1 MRYGNIRVPNRATMP
16 ACSNGKPCS
25 STRLL
30 FLLLSLKQQ
39 TGQMIVS
46 GFEGTTLNTRTE
58 ELIVQQGIGGL
69 ILFERNYKDPDQL
82 RQLINDL
89 QSLTTDNPEIPPLF
103 ISVDQEGG
111 RVARLGAPFTQF
123 PPMSC
128 LGQADSNE
136 LAYRFG
142 LGMGKELRAVGVNMD
157 YAPVLDVHSNPAN
170 PIIGHRALD
179 SDAEKVARLGAELIR
194 GFYDA
199 GVIPVGKH
207 FPGHGDTSQDSHLT
221 LPRVERT
228 RESLE
233 QIELTPFRHAIGLG
247 LEVLMTAHVVYP
259 AWDADRPAT
268 FSPTIMNDVLRNSL
282 GFDGLIMSDDL
293 EMQAIKDEVE
303 SIPELGTRAGVD
315 IFLICH
321 DLEKVTTLQDA
332 MIRDIERGSIPTI
345 DQSLAR
351 IFKVKQRLQVDT
363 NPNFESI
370 LEENRS
376 LAQEMRAFFKE

>member
-1 MRYGNIRVPNRATMP
+1 
-16 ACSNGKPCS
+16 
-25 STRLL
+25 
-30 FLLLSLKQQ
+30 
-39 TGQMIVS
+39 MIVS

-89 QSLTTDNPEIPPLF
+89 QSFTADNPEIPPLF

-282 GFDGLIMSDDL
+282 GFDGLIVSDDL

-332 MIRDIERGSIPTI
+332 MIRDIESGVIPRATI

-363 NPNFESI
+363 HPNFESI
-370 LEENRS
+370 LEENKS

>member
-1 MRYGNIRVPNRATMP
+1 
-16 ACSNGKPCS
+16 
-25 STRLL
+25 
-30 FLLLSLKQQ
+30 
-39 TGQMIVS
+39 MIVS
-46 GFEGTTLNTRTE
+46 GFEGTTLNSRTE

-69 ILFERNYKDPDQL
+69 ILFERNYKNPDQL
-82 RQLINDL
+82 SQLINDL
-89 QSLTTDNPEIPPLF
+89 QSLTADNVPPLF

-128 LGQADSNE
+128 LGHADSNE

-142 LGMGKELRAVGVNMD
+142 LGMGKELRAVGINMD
-157 YAPVLDVHSNPAN
+157 YAPVLDVHSNPDN

-179 SDAEKVARLGAELIR
+179 SDKDKVARLGAEVIR

-221 LPRVERT
+221 LPRVERK

-233 QIELTPFRHAIGLG
+233 EVELAPFSHAIEKG

-268 FSPTIMNDVLRNSL
+268 FSPAILNNVLRKSL
-282 GFDGLIMSDDL
+282 CYEGLIMSDDL
-293 EMQAIKDEVE
+293 EMQAIDNKIED
-303 SIPELGTRAGVD
+303 IPALGIQAGVD

-321 DLEKVTTLQDA
+321 DLEKVTALQEA
-332 MIRDIERGSIPTI
+332 MIRNIECGDIPQTAI

-351 IFKVKQRLQVDT
+351 IFKVKKRLQVPADASA
-363 NPNFESI
+363 NFQNT
-370 LEENRS
+370 LNENRN
-376 LAQEMRAFFKE
+376 LAQDMQAFFKE

>member
-1 MRYGNIRVPNRATMP
+1 
-16 ACSNGKPCS
+16 
-25 STRLL
+25 
-30 FLLLSLKQQ
+30 
-39 TGQMIVS
+39 MIVS

-69 ILFERNYKDPDQL
+69 ILFERNFKNPDQL

-89 QSLTTDNPEIPPLF
+89 QSLTADNPEIPPLF

-179 SDAEKVARLGAELIR
+179 RDAEKVARLGAELIR

-221 LPRVERT
+221 LPRVERAQ
-228 RESLE
+228 ESLQ
-233 QIELTPFRHAIGLG
+233 QIELIPFSRAIEQG

-268 FSPTIMNDVLRNSL
+268 FSPTIMNDVLRKTL
-282 GFDGLIMSDDL
+282 HFEGLIMSDDL
-293 EMQAIKDEVE
+293 EMQAIKDKVE

-321 DLEKVTTLQDA
+321 DLEKVNTLQDA
-332 MIRDIERGSIPTI
+332 MNQNIESGVIPRTTI

-351 IFKVKQRLQVDT
+351 IFKVKQRLQIPADT
-363 NPNFESI
+363 SLNFENI
-370 LEENRS
+370 LEENQS

>member
-1 MRYGNIRVPNRATMP
+1 
-16 ACSNGKPCS
+16 
-25 STRLL
+25 
-30 FLLLSLKQQ
+30 
-39 TGQMIVS
+39 MIVS

-58 ELIVQQGIGGL
+58 ELIAQQGIGGL
-69 ILFERNYKDPDQL
+69 ILFERNFKDPDQL
-82 RQLINDL
+82 WKLIDDL
-89 QSLTTDNPEIPPLF
+89 RSLTADNPEAPPLF

-142 LGMGKELRAVGVNMD
+142 LGMGKELRAVGINMD

-221 LPRVERT
+221 LPRVEQT

-233 QIELTPFRHAIGLG
+233 QIELVPFRNAIKQG

-259 AWDADRPAT
+259 AWDANRPAT
-268 FSPTIMNDVLRNSL
+268 FSPTIMNDVLRSSL
-282 GFDGLIMSDDL
+282 CFEGLIMSDDL
-293 EMQAIKDEVE
+293 EMQAVEDKLE

-321 DLEKVTTLQDA
+321 DLEKVKALQDA
-332 MIRDIERGSIPTI
+332 MIQDIEIGNIPRTTI

-351 IFKVKQRLQVDT
+351 IFKVKQRLRVPADT
-363 NPNFESI
+363 SLNFESI
-370 LEENRS
+370 LEENQS
-376 LAQEMRAFFKE
+376 LAQEMQAFFKE

>member
-1 MRYGNIRVPNRATMP
+1 
-16 ACSNGKPCS
+16 
-25 STRLL
+25 
-30 FLLLSLKQQ
+30 LLSLKQQ

-69 ILFERNYKDPDQL
+69 ILFERNFKNPDQL
-82 RQLINDL
+82 RQLTQDL
-89 QSLTTDNPEIPPLF
+89 QSLTADNPEIPPLF

-123 PPMSC
+123 PPMFC

-142 LGMGKELRAVGVNMD
+142 LGMGKELRAVGINMD

-233 QIELTPFRHAIGLG
+233 QIELIPFSHAIKQG

-259 AWDADRPAT
+259 AWDVDRPAT
-268 FSPTIMNDVLRNSL
+268 FSPAIMNDVLRNSL
-282 GFDGLIMSDDL
+282 GFEGLIMSDDL
-293 EMQAIKDEVE
+293 EMQAIEDEME

-321 DLEKVTTLQDA
+321 DLEKVNALQDA
-332 MIRDIERGSIPTI
+332 MIRNIESGSIPTI
-345 DQSLAR
+345 GQSLAR
-351 IFKVKQRLQVDT
+351 IFKVKQRLQVTEDT
-363 NPNFESI
+363 SPNFEQI
-370 LEENRS
+370 LEENKS
-376 LAQEMRAFFKE
+376 LAQEMRTFFKE

>member
-1 MRYGNIRVPNRATMP
+1 
-16 ACSNGKPCS
+16 
-25 STRLL
+25 
-30 FLLLSLKQQ
+30 
-39 TGQMIVS
+39 MIVS

-69 ILFERNYKDPDQL
+69 ILFERNYENPDQL

-89 QSLTTDNPEIPPLF
+89 QSLTADNPEVPPLF

-142 LGMGKELRAVGVNMD
+142 LGMGRELKAVGVNMD

-179 SDAEKVARLGAELIR
+179 SDADKVARLGAELIR
-194 GFYDA
+194 GFYGA

-233 QIELTPFRHAIGLG
+233 QIELTPFSHVIEKG

-259 AWDADRPAT
+259 SWDADRPAT

-282 GFDGLIMSDDL
+282 HFEGVIMSDDL
-293 EMQAIKDEVE
+293 EMQAIDNKMEA
-303 SIPELGTRAGVD
+303 IPELGVQAGVD
-315 IFLICH
+315 IYLICH
-321 DLEKVTTLQDA
+321 DLEKVNTLQDA
-332 MIRDIERGSIPTI
+332 MIRDIESGKIPRTAI

-351 IFKVKQRLQVDT
+351 IFKVKQRLQVPADARQ
-363 NPNFESI
+363 NFENI
-370 LEENRS
+370 LKENKS
-376 LAQEMRAFFKE
+376 LAQEMRTFYKE

>member
-1 MRYGNIRVPNRATMP
+1 
-16 ACSNGKPCS
+16 
-25 STRLL
+25 
-30 FLLLSLKQQ
+30 
-39 TGQMIVS
+39 MIVS

-58 ELIVQQGIGGL
+58 ELIVQQCIGGL
-69 ILFERNYKDPDQL
+69 ILFERNFKDPDQL
-82 RQLINDL
+82 CKLIDDL
-89 QSLTTDNPEIPPLF
+89 RSLTADNPEAPPLF

-233 QIELTPFRHAIGLG
+233 QIELVPFRNAIKQG

-259 AWDADRPAT
+259 AWDANRPAT
-268 FSPTIMNDVLRNSL
+268 FSPTIMNDVLRSSL
-282 GFDGLIMSDDL
+282 CFEGLIMSDDL
-293 EMQAIKDEVE
+293 EMQAVEDKLE

-321 DLEKVTTLQDA
+321 DLEKVNALQDA
-332 MIRDIERGSIPTI
+332 MIRDIEIGNIPRTTI

-351 IFKVKQRLQVDT
+351 IFKVKQRLQVPADT
-363 NPNFESI
+363 SLNFESI
-370 LEENRS
+370 LEENQS
-376 LAQEMRAFFKE
+376 LAQEMQAFFKE